1 MVLTIIILLIAAYI
15 LGSIPFGLL
24 IAKLKGIDIRQHGS
38 GNIGAT
44 NVYRTLGPAYG
55 IVVFALDMLKGTLP
69 VILASHFTQNY
80 WLIIAAGG
88 AAAVGHM
95 LPIFLKF
102 KGGKGAA
109 TGLGVLLGIAP
120 DIFLLAVILAF
131 LVIYLT
137 KYVSIGSISTAVLVT
152 TSLYLLNRPL
162 PYTIVAGGI
171 TVLLIIRHIPNIK
184 RLLNGTENKIR

>member
-1 MVLTIIILLIAAYI
+1 LMLTIIIIITTAYL

-44 NVYRTLGPAYG
+44 NVYRTMGSAYG

-69 VILASHFTQNY
+69 VILASQYTPNA

-120 DIFLLAVILAF
+120 DVFLLAAVVAF
-131 LVIYLT
+131 LVIYIT
-137 KYVSIGSISTAVLVT
+137 KYVSVGSICTAILVT
-152 TSLYLLNRPL
+152 ASLYFLNRP
-162 PYTIVAGGI
+162 PAYIIVAGLI
-171 TVLLIIRHIPNIK
+171 TLLLIIRHIPNIK

>member
-1 MVLTIIILLIAAYI
+1 MLIFIIILAYFI
-15 LGSIPFGLL
+15 GSIPFGLL
-24 IAKLKGIDIRQHGS
+24 IAKLKGIDIREHGS

-44 NVYRTLGPAYG
+44 NVYRTMGPTYG
-55 IVVFALDMLKGTLP
+55 IVVFILDLFKGTLP
-69 VILASHFTQNY
+69 VILASQYTPNAWF
-80 WLIIAAGG
+80 IIAAGG

-120 DIFLLAVILAF
+120 DIFLAAVIFAT

-137 KYVSIGSISTAVLVT
+137 KYVSVGSICTAILVT
-152 TSLYLLNRPL
+152 LSLYLLNRPQ
-162 PYTIVAGGI
+162 PYVIIAGLITI
-171 TVLLIIRHIPNIK
+171 LLIIRHIPNIK
-184 RLLNGTENKIR
+184 RLLLGIEAKIR